1 MFLSAT
7 IYQYTPISEKQAI
20 LYSWLDKPILG
31 YAVLKTT
38 RQITI
43 QNNDPINIKSTIYQ
57 PTPNNS
63 LGIEKYS
70 LTVGSNSKVK
80 NYISADNNNYINEDG
95 TIDRDSLIQALN
107 LDTDLTS
114 TTNTGNIPI
123 IQLTRPQEEGS
134 TILYYTY
141 ILIPVIDTSTESLQ
155 NFLVSH
161 SITKGE
167 YNCLIQLNDI
177 NFPSNQIATPEAILR
192 MKVTPDTNFK
202 LHPQKLYKATY
213 ISSAENTKTT
223 LSITLPKLN
232 YLIKTQDDTN
242 ILKYQNLKLLLI
254 PENTNISKD
263 DDPQTISPSKIQ
275 DCLESQN
282 PNQNPICYLS
292 TTTFTPDLFDP
303 QKLECHLIT
312 FNQNIP
318 AGTYKAVILQ
328 PENNTYKL
336 FEMLPDRADLLPK
349 ITITSHYTTPQTTIT
364 PSTINTATMK
374 LDTLQKGKITITINS
389 DHFTGKTLENG
400 DNQPKLRRWIEIMK
414 GTEIILPKTEITTTY
429 DENNQ
434 KITEVKEDYENNKI
448 TITIPEYYL
457 FGYTEKPQQMPQ
469 NLTQNTSYT
478 IQVYTTHYASTDT
491 THKQINLINM
501 PFNLTFYHQ
510 DHLSTTRY
518 ITNDSGEILHTT
530 DTLAYGEELTAPY
543 ENNKDEVLNTIT
555 YTGHEKDY
563 ETDLTYMLARYYS
576 SETGRFLSPDP
587 GYDYDQLDPMSWNLY
602 AYVRGN
608 PINHFDPTGLELS
621 TEEKKRLEE
630 LYKQGEFKELDKE
643 IRSILQDRMDK
654 YNEWNAEYSG
664 QEDFN
669 STVIDLKV
677 NGYLKHVDWSKVD
690 TSIKKLMIG
699 PLAKKTINP
708 PANYGKTR
716 EGSETGERVCNN
728 IQTYVATPLTFS
740 GSPVFEGI
748 GQGIY
753 FVAGWGKMHYAEAK
767 YKLDPTEKNKKN
779 LEMTRVQLGVASIN
793 FLGGWSLSFTI
804 PNNDGTFNKVVNVLS
819 TIVDSAFSYA
829 EDQNNDN

>member
-1 MFLSAT
+1 
-7 IYQYTPISEKQAI
+7 
-20 LYSWLDKPILG
+20 
-31 YAVLKTT
+31 
-38 RQITI
+38 
-43 QNNDPINIKSTIYQ
+43 
-57 PTPNNS
+57 
-63 LGIEKYS
+63 
-70 LTVGSNSKVK
+70 
-80 NYISADNNNYINEDG
+80 
-95 TIDRDSLIQALN
+95 
-107 LDTDLTS
+107 
-114 TTNTGNIPI
+114 
-123 IQLTRPQEEGS
+123 
-134 TILYYTY
+134 
-141 ILIPVIDTSTESLQ
+141 
-155 NFLVSH
+155 
-161 SITKGE
+161 
-167 YNCLIQLNDI
+167 
-177 NFPSNQIATPEAILR
+177 
-192 MKVTPDTNFK
+192 MKVTPETNFK
-202 LHPQKLYKATY
+202 LHPQNLYKATY
-213 ISSAENTKTT
+213 LPSSSTHTT

-254 PENTNISKD
+254 PENADISKD

-292 TTTFTPDLFDP
+292 TTSFTPELFDP
-303 QKLECHLIT
+303 QELECHLIT

-318 AGTYKAVILQ
+318 TGTYKAVILQ
-328 PENNTYKL
+328 PEDNTYKL

-389 DHFTGKTLENG
+389 DHFTGKTFSLADGKN
-400 DNQPKLRRWIEIMK
+400 KLRRWIEIMK
-414 GTEIILPKTEITTTY
+414 GNEIILPKTEITTTY

-608 PINHFDPTGLELS
+608 PVKKIDPTG
-621 TEEKKRLEE
+621 K
-630 LYKQGEFKELDKE
+630 
-643 IRSILQDRMDK
+643 
-654 YNEWNAEYSG
+654 NEWNYAMHFFYSSCKNEKEMIKAHEAIHKG
-664 QEDFN
+664 LGKGLKYTAMTATIVAAPEAIPEITAGTSFAT
-669 STVIDLKV
+669 SATTVIISEATSAASAALDAASEGKSGVEVAKAAVEGAALGAV
-677 NGYLKHVDWSKVD
+677 TSVID
-690 TSIKKLMIG
+690 TSN
-699 PLAKKTINP
+699 PLKAAAFGAAVEGGKTFKNTKDINQAAESAIEGGFTYGVAGLYTLPAAGLALPAGEKAAEATAQNGTNIMLGIFGAINYDIAKKEKES
-708 PANYGKTR
+708 AS
-716 EGSETGERVCNN
+716 SEVERKKE
-728 IQTYVATPLTFS
+728 Q
-740 GSPVFEGI
+740 E
-748 GQGIY
+748 
-753 FVAGWGKMHYAEAK
+753 
-767 YKLDPTEKNKKN
+767 EKNEQK
-779 LEMTRVQLGVASIN
+779 
-793 FLGGWSLSFTI
+793 
-804 PNNDGTFNKVVNVLS
+804 P
-819 TIVDSAFSYA
+819 
-829 EDQNNDN
+829 